1 MRSLLLLALGLS
13 FMVLNGCATLLISD
27 QEIVS
32 ETAEV
37 LKVLPSEVT
46 IYNRQAVAAK
56 VLYTARTKAGNE
68 YNCLINAGD
77 YRLYK
82 KLVNPPR
89 CIQAG
94 QNPQVPTNG
103 GSNTGTPSNNQ
114 LANLINK
121 TKDARLNKQIEGA
134 TPFLQEFLPRIA
146 CIRDPYDETR
156 NLLPRY
162 TTSDSANHT
171 FVAPMFAMQYHN
183 KQRCLKVERISDWK
197 SLAKNAISLSVLFVA
212 DDSEESRLLQLKL
225 IEQPDG
231 SWLARF

>member
-1 MRSLLLLALGLS
+1 MRRLLFLAFGL
-13 FMVLNGCATLLISD
+13 VLTNLTGCATLLISD

-56 VLYTARTKAGNE
+56 VLYTARTKVGNE

-77 YRLYK
+77 YRPYK

-103 GSNTGTPSNNQ
+103 GSNTPSNNQ

-171 FVAPMFAMQYHN
+171 FVAPMLAMQYHN
-183 KQRCLKVERISDWK
+183 KHRCLKVERISDWK